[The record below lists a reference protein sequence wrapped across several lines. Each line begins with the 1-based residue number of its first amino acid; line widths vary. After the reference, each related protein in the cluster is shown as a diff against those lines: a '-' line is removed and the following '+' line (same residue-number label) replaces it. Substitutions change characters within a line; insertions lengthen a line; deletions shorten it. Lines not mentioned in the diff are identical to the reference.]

1 MTSTHPSTQSSDSHS
16 ALHSQSQWSAIR
28 SPAAVA
34 LFLITALAGL
44 SLDLWSKSYAW
55 QTLVFDPAAPLERD
69 DTGHLRVDS
78 DTAVAIPGW
87 LHFKVTVNEGA
98 VFGIGQGNQ
107 MLFAVVSVG
116 AIALLTW
123 LFATSTSRFYQF
135 ILGMLMAGVLG
146 NLYDRM
152 VYRYVRDMI
161 YALPGWRWPGTWT
174 VPGVHYP
181 GMDREVFPWI
191 FNLAD
196 TFLCVG
202 VGLMVIY
209 SFFFAPEPE
218 RAAPAK
224 KEPSVQ
230 PAQ

>member
-1 MTSTHPSTQSSDSHS
+1 VTSENPPSEISNPPRPAYRSRAAILLFVLTAGLGLAVDLWTKSHS
-16 ALHSQSQWSAIR
+16 WHALTDGG
-28 SPAAVA
+28 SP
-34 LFLITALAGL
+34 
-44 SLDLWSKSYAW
+44 Y
-55 QTLVFDPAAPLERD
+55 RD
-69 DTGHLRVDS
+69 DATGHLRVES
-78 DTAVAIPGW
+78 DTTRAIPDW

-135 ILGMLMAGVLG
+135 VLGMLMAGVLG

-152 VYRYVRDMI
+152 VYGYVRDMI
-161 YALPGWRWPGTWT
+161 YALPGWRWPGSWR
-174 VPGVHYP
+174 VPGLNYP
-181 GMDREVFPWI
+181 GLDREVFPWI
-191 FNLAD
+191 FNIAD
-196 TFLCVG
+196 TLLCVG

-209 SFFFAPEPE
+209 SFFLAQEPTRDE
-218 RAAPAK
+218 SAK
-224 KEPSVQ
+224 KEPAVQ